1 MSYTRQQLEDLARQ
15 KAREQ
20 GIREDVFLRLVGA
33 ESSWNPQ
40 AKSSAGAQGLVQLM
54 PGTAKGLG
62 VTNPFDPVQ
71 SLTGGSK
78 YLKQQLDRFG
88 GDYKKALAAYNAG
101 PGNVEKYGG
110 IPPFQETQNYVKKVL
125 GGIDLKSSPQPQKPD
140 QTSASSSAFRID
152 PQDLLAAF
160 TGELLMKSPSLQGS
174 FLQMAM
180 RELSPVQR
188 DVFSAQA
195 LTPVSPYLSALTG
208 ATRLPGL

>member
-54 PGTAKGLG
+54 PATAKGLG
-62 VTNPFDPVQ
+62 VSNPFDPVQ

-88 GDYKKALAAYNAG
+88 GDYTKALAAYNAG

-110 IPPFQETQNYVKKVL
+110 VPPFQETQNYVNKVL
-125 GGIDLKSSPQPQKPD
+125 GGINLKATPQQEKPN
-140 QTSASSSAFRID
+140 QTPASSSAFNID
-152 PQDLLAAF
+152 PQKLLAAF
-160 TGELLMKSPSLQGS
+160 AGELLTSSPSLSSNIFG
-174 FLQMAM
+174 LLG
-180 RELSPVQR
+180 ELPPVTQN
-188 DVFSAQA
+188 VFDAGR
-195 LTPVSPYLSALTG
+195 LTPQSSYLTQLTRPLTG
-208 ATRLPGL
+208 L